1 MNPKEN
7 ISFIAQHNEREQ
19 FYVLL
24 IFVLFYSSIS
34 FSQNTYEK
42 SFYGGLFYISDYIA
56 SQEFIELKAAHTDLQ
71 LVDSIYVKALHFFEG
86 DYSETFLCLTFA
98 TLPFEHIKFRLPIF
112 GSQVNIPLPSPG
124 KNKFEAR
131 TKNLPKYLFIDS
143 PQNSFGDKDKLAH
156 FFGNAFLSYNFGWF
170 NFSKFMG
177 IFVEKVEDGFFIEGQ
192 YDIKD
197 LVINNY
203 GEVFGKAVKNK
214 TGIKPSNILK
224 IYQLKYLRLY

>member
-7 ISFIAQHNEREQ
+7 INFEIHRKDKKQI
-19 FYVLL
+19 YTLILL
-24 IFVLFYSSIS
+24 ILLLCSKS
-34 FSQNTYEK
+34 FAQRDYEK
-42 SFYGGLFYISDYIA
+42 SFYGGLFYITDYIT
-56 SQEFIELKAAHTDLQ
+56 SQEFVDLQTTITDLQ
-71 LVDSIYVKALHFFEG
+71 LVDSIYAKALIFFEG

-98 TLPFEHIKFRLPIF
+98 SIPFNHIKFRLPVV
-112 GSQVNIPLPSPG
+112 GSQINIPLPSPG
-124 KNKFEAR
+124 KSKFEAR

-143 PQNSFGDKDKLAH
+143 QQNDFGDKDKLAH

-197 LVINNY
+197 LIINNY
-203 GEVFGKAVKNK
+203 GEAFGKAVKNNPD
-214 TGIKPSNILK
+214 IKPSNILK
-224 IYQLKYLRLY
+224 IYELKYLRLY